1 MIVSADLAR
10 LAPKERA
17 AMIYAEAHGNVA
29 NRLWRAALGGD
40 TDGDGSADAI
50 ARRLRTT
57 DAPDLDIDALVSLL
71 TSQDTATAAPPAAVD
86 GTAAPADRVP
96 CVVDTTEPGRLG
108 GLGPNG
114 RFGDALEATAR
125 RTGIPAAALAAI
137 VDAEAA
143 KGCDGSWKTTSR
155 NPRSSAA
162 GLGQFLGSTW
172 QSEAERAGTWLHGIA
187 LGQGWLSAD
196 GHVLPGARSAL
207 LALRYD
213 AATAINA
220 TADYAH
226 RSVTLLKKAGI
237 AIGEDVTTV
246 ARAAYLGHHL
256 GTADAVRFLKGG
268 LGSGRARLLLDS
280 QVGSAA
286 ASRRIASTGD
296 AASAHRSWLLDYIDR
311 HVTPGRFAA

>member
-10 LAPKERA
+10 LAPSEKA
-17 AMIYAEAHGNVA
+17 AMIYAEAHGDVA

-40 TDGDGSADAI
+40 TGDVGTGHASTA
-50 ARRLRTT
+50 RLRTVES
-57 DAPDLDIDALVSLL
+57 PDFDVDSLL
-71 TSQDTATAAPPAAVD
+71 SLLNSRSNAPSARPSAVDDSTPPAAR
-86 GTAAPADRVP
+86 TP
-96 CVVDTTEPGRLG
+96 CVIGATEPGKLG

-114 RFGDALEATAR
+114 RFGGALEAAAR

-143 KGCDGSWKTTSR
+143 KRCDGSWKTTSR

-172 QSEAERAGTWLHGIA
+172 QGEAERAGTWLHGIA
-187 LGQGWLSAD
+187 MGQGWLSSD

-268 LGSGRARLLLDS
+268 LGSGRAKLLLDS

-286 ASRRIASTGD
+286 ASRRIASVGD

-311 HVTPGRFAA
+311 HITPTRFAV

>member
-10 LAPKERA
+10 LAPSEKA
-17 AMIYAEAHGNVA
+17 AMLYAEAHGDVE

-40 TDGDGSADAI
+40 MGDAGSRQASVAGP
-50 ARRLRTT
+50 RR
-57 DAPDLDIDALVSLL
+57 AESPAFDIDSLMSLL
-71 TSQDTATAAPPAAVD
+71 ASRSM
-86 GTAAPADRVP
+86 APAVPPSVVERSIAPASAAP
-96 CVVDTTEPGRLG
+96 CVVAATEPGKLG

-114 RFGDALEATAR
+114 RFVGALEAAAR

-143 KGCDGSWKTTSR
+143 KGCDGSWKTNSR

-162 GLGQFLGSTW
+162 GLGQFLGATW
-172 QSEAERAGTWLHGIA
+172 QGEAERAGTWLHGIA
-187 LGQGWLSAD
+187 AGQGWLSRD

-226 RSVTLLKKAGI
+226 RSVTLLEKAGI
-237 AIGEDVTTV
+237 AIGDDITTV

-256 GTADAVRFLKGG
+256 GTADAVRFLTGG

-286 ASRRIASTGD
+286 ASRRIASVGD

-311 HVTPGRFAA
+311 HITPTRFAA